1 MRDFDV
7 SCSGQGPWKPL
18 GYLEH
23 EEVQLMLTS
32 QFCWW
37 EAPVAKPSQ
46 GFSCRVGACLWLYV
60 QSSAS
65 IRAGIAAGKDALGQS
80 LCTVPAPQEE

>member
-46 GFSCRVGACLWLYV
+46 GFSCRVGACL
-60 QSSAS
+60 
-65 IRAGIAAGKDALGQS
+65 
-80 LCTVPAPQEE
+80 